1 MEGEEKRKREE
12 GRRFALDLL
21 ESPPFLMSIG

>member
-1 MEGEEKRKREE
+1 MEGEEKRKREG

-21 ESPPFLMSIG
+21 RSPPFLESIG